1 VIAGTAEKPG
11 SAASPASDHAGLTRR
26 LLDRL
31 AADRAR
37 ELERGV
43 TLSGPHRDDLA
54 ISLRGLPARTH
65 ASHGEAW
72 SLALALR
79 IAAYRLLA
87 SEGEEPIL
95 LLDDVF
101 AELDHRRREQVA
113 AIAATAEQALITLA
127 VDEDL
132 PSHLRGS
139 MFHVKPGAITPD
151 PSR

>member
-1 VIAGTAEKPG
+1 
-11 SAASPASDHAGLTRR
+11 
-26 LLDRL
+26 
-31 AADRAR
+31 
-37 ELERGV
+37 V

-139 MFHVKPGAITPD
+139 MFHVKPGAIIPE